1 MARETYSSGYD
12 DLEELRKRFAEF
24 RSKHPPR
31 THFPEELWHAAA
43 EMARRR
49 GVNPVYR
56 CLRLD
61 ANSLKKWLGERTGET
76 QPKRARKKHAQI
88 APAAFVELLTPASG
102 AAATCIV
109 EVESP
114 RGGKLRLELKGIAAS
129 EIAQLIHTFAGQ

>member
-1 MARETYSSGYD
+1 MTRETYSGGDD

-43 EMARRR
+43 EMAKRR
-49 GVNPVYR
+49 GVNPVCR
-56 CLRLD
+56 CMRLD
-61 ANSLKKWLGERTGET
+61 ANSLRKWLGERP
-76 QPKRARKKHAQI
+76 PKLARKKHTAI
-88 APAAFVELLTPASG
+88 APAAFVELLRPASG
-102 AAATCIV
+102 SAATCIV

>member
-49 GVNPVYR
+49 GVNPVCR

-61 ANSLKKWLGERTGET
+61 ANSLKKWLGEQAGET

-88 APAAFVELLTPASG
+88 APAAFMELLTPASG
-102 AAATCIV
+102 VATSCIV

-114 RGGKLRLELKGIAAS
+114 RGGKLRLELKGIGTG
-129 EIAQLIHTFAGQ
+129 EIAQLIYTFAGQ

>member
-1 MARETYSSGYD
+1 MTRETYSGGYD
-12 DLEELRKRFAEF
+12 DLEELRKRFADF

-49 GVNPVYR
+49 GVNPVCR

-61 ANSLKKWLGERTGET
+61 ANSLKKWLGERAGET
-76 QPKRARKKHAQI
+76 QPKPAIKKHASI
-88 APAAFVELLTPASG
+88 APAAFVELLTPMSG
-102 AAATCIV
+102 AAASCIV

-114 RGGKLRLELKGIAAS
+114 RGGKLRLELKGIATS

>member
-49 GVNPVYR
+49 GVNPVCR

-61 ANSLKKWLGERTGET
+61 ANSLKKWLGERAGET
-76 QPKRARKKHAQI
+76 QPKPARKKQAAI
-88 APAAFVELLTPASG
+88 TPAAFVELLTPASG
-102 AAATCIV
+102 AAASCIV

-114 RGGKLRLELKGIAAS
+114 RGGKLRLELKGIATS

>member
-49 GVNPVYR
+49 GVNPVCR
-56 CLRLD
+56 C
-61 ANSLKKWLGERTGET
+61 
-76 QPKRARKKHAQI
+76 
-88 APAAFVELLTPASG
+88 
-102 AAATCIV
+102 
-109 EVESP
+109 
-114 RGGKLRLELKGIAAS
+114 
-129 EIAQLIHTFAGQ
+129 

>member
-49 GVNPVYR
+49 GVNPVCR

-61 ANSLKKWLGERTGET
+61 ANSLKKWLGEQAGET

-88 APAAFVELLTPASG
+88 AHRRPSWN
-102 AAATCIV
+102 C
-109 EVESP
+109 
-114 RGGKLRLELKGIAAS
+114 
-129 EIAQLIHTFAGQ
+129 